1 MVAFFLVTFSGEN
14 GGVVYSGCASVPD
27 GVEDTDVPI
36 GLFDSLRAA
45 NKFARA
51 YFEAVA
57 PLSTTDARKK
67 SPDSD
72 DGDDGD
78 GYVTLSKTE
87 GRVKIHGQD
96 TEKFHYYVNVERVE
110 VEAGKRRR
118 YYYVVVD
125 VEHYYN
131 GREWEGGDEEN
142 VLLGVFGSLGVAKGY
157 ARGFLRGRDYMGVKE
172 PKAVVK
178 QRAVGLTTRIKPLVQ
193 KGEDLERGDK
203 MDEESDEDDKD
214 GDDDSD
220 DENRS
225 DGSTARWVDIVK
237 LELNS
242 TRTA

>member
-72 DGDDGD
+72 DGDDSD

-96 TEKFHYYVNVERVE
+96 TEKFHY
-110 VEAGKRRR
+110 
-118 YYYVVVD
+118 
-125 VEHYYN
+125 
-131 GREWEGGDEEN
+131 
-142 VLLGVFGSLGVAKGY
+142 
-157 ARGFLRGRDYMGVKE
+157 
-172 PKAVVK
+172 
-178 QRAVGLTTRIKPLVQ
+178 
-193 KGEDLERGDK
+193 
-203 MDEESDEDDKD
+203 
-214 GDDDSD
+214 
-220 DENRS
+220 
-225 DGSTARWVDIVK
+225 
-237 LELNS
+237 
-242 TRTA
+242 